1 MFVVVED
8 ADRKSVVLLSGDVI
22 SLSGFLRVPKL
33 KEDKERGSSDR
44 NAGLVCG
51 GACGVVAG

>member
-1 MFVVVED
+1 MFVVADD
-8 ADRKSVVLLSGDVI
+8 AFKKSVVLLSGDVI
-22 SLSGFLRVPKL
+22 SLSVFLRVPKL
-33 KEDKERGSSDR
+33 SDDKERGRSDR